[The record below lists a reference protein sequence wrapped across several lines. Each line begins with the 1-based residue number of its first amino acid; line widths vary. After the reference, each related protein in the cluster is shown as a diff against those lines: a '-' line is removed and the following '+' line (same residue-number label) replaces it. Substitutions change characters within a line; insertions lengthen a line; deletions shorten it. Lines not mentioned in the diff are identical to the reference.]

1 MLQNQPLMCADE
13 LKIFREV
20 APRSLAQSYS
30 YARKTASLRTS
41 GSGVR
46 ISPGAPIIQILARL
60 RLIATRGSGA
70 SSEHTTLADGGISF
84 PGPSGVRTL
93 YSERRYAQLHSME
106 LLDITPLA

>member
-46 ISPGAPIIQILARL
+46 ISPGAPIIQMLARL

-70 SSEHTTLADGGISF
+70 SSEHTRLADGCIS

-106 LLDITPLA
+106 LLDI